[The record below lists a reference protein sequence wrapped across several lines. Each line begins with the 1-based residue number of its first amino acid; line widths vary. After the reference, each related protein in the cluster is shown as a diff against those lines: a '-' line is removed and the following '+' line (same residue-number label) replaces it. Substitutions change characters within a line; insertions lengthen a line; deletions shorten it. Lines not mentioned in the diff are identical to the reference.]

1 MESVERNF
9 ADLEYESKKHKTRR
23 ERFLERMDALIRW
36 ERLLDQ
42 IKPYY
47 PKAGKGRVPYELES
61 MLRVHCVQLFYNL
74 SDPAMEDMLYE
85 IESVRRFTGISL
97 SKVPD
102 ETTILNFRHLLES
115 HGLGQVLFESIKE
128 HLSEAGLMLKEGRI
142 VDASIIEAPSST
154 KNRKRERDPEM
165 KQTRKGNQWHFGMK
179 LHVGVDDKSGLVH
192 SLATTSANVHDLT
205 ASEELLHGEEARVWG
220 DAGYRGIEKREAHK
234 DRQVAWHITMRPS
247 QRRRLA
253 GDELERLMEECK
265 SSVRAKVEHMF
276 FYVKQMFGY
285 SKVRYR
291 SLAKNENR
299 LALLLGFANLLR
311 AESCMV

>member
-1 MESVERNF
+1 MERVERSF

-23 ERFLERMDALIRW
+23 ERFLERMEVLIPW
-36 ERLLDQ
+36 ERLLEE
-42 IKPYY
+42 IRPYY
-47 PKAGKGRVPYELES
+47 PKAGKGRVPYELEC

-74 SDPAMEDMLYE
+74 SDPATEDMLYE
-85 IESVRRFTGISL
+85 IERVRHFTDISL

-102 ETTILNFRHLLES
+102 ETTILNFRHLLER

-128 HLSEAGLMLKEGRI
+128 HLSEAGLMLKEGTI

-179 LHVGVDDKSGLVH
+179 LHMGVDDQSGLVH
-192 SLATTSANVHDLT
+192 SLATTSAKMHDLT
-205 ASEELLHGEEARVWG
+205 ASEELLHGEEVRVWG
-220 DAGYRGIEKREAHK
+220 DGGYRGMEKREAHEN
-234 DRQVAWHITMRPS
+234 RQVAWHIAMGRS

-253 GDELERLMEECK
+253 RDELERLMEECK
-265 SSVRAKVEHMF
+265 SSVRARVEHVF

-285 SKVRYR
+285 GKVRYR
-291 SLAKNENR
+291 SLGKNENR
-299 LALLLGFANLLR
+299 LSLLLGFANLLR